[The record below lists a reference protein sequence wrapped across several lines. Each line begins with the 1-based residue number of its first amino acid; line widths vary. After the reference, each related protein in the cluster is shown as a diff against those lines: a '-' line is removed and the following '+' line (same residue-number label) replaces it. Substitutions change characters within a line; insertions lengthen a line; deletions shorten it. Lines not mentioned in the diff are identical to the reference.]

1 MLGDREITHDCRGP
15 ENTYLHPQ
23 FFPCTWRGFPVFQS
37 GEGRN
42 RAVGL
47 NLSRVSAPRKEA
59 PFPCGYE
66 DGDKMPDEPSPQP
79 PRTFLHRAQQSHS
92 SHRPTRLLSWWPALL
107 APRFPQVAMKA
118 ILLSLEHSSVFL
130 SQNFCRV

>member
-1 MLGDREITHDCRGP
+1 MTAGDLKTHTSILSFSLVPGGVSLFTRAGRE
-15 ENTYLHPQ
+15 
-23 FFPCTWRGFPVFQS
+23 
-37 GEGRN
+37 
-42 RAVGL
+42 AVGL

-66 DGDKMPDEPSPQP
+66 DGDKIPDEPSPQP
-79 PRTFLHRAQQSHS
+79 PRTFFHRAQQSHS

-107 APRFPQVAMKA
+107 APRFPPVAMKA